1 MKSPSR
7 NEPFEKNKCS
17 SKFKSDF
24 IEIDL
29 NILST
34 QLFLL
39 HKKKVLDVTSVCN
52 NGEKI
57 MEKRLKKNLTCA

>member
-39 HKKKVLDVTSVCN
+39 
-52 NGEKI
+52 
-57 MEKRLKKNLTCA
+57 LKKNT